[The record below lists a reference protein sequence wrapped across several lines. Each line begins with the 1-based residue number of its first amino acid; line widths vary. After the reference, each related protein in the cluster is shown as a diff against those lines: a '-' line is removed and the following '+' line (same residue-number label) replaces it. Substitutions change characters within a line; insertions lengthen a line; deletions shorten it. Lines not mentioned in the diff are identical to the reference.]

1 MWHVGSS
8 PLTRGGI
15 RAPCIGSTKSY
26 STLDHLEKSLVIP
39 ILELKKVRLRGYLK
53 DLYRVTPWFIT
64 EQTFQ
69 RWRGPVALSCV
80 YQSAHLLH
88 SGLELSG
95 PPIPAMLSSRAQP
108 LQICAAANEAVL
120 ASLDSGR
127 PAFCQLLGYIPTQS
141 PKISFHLCPPT

>member
-1 MWHVGSS
+1 MGSS
-8 PLTRGGI
+8 SLTRDQTW
-15 RAPCIGSTKSY
+15 APCIGSTDRVFA
-26 STLDHLEKSLVIP
+26 TGHPEKSLVIP

-108 LQICAAANEAVL
+108 LQICAATNEAVL

-141 PKISFHLCPPT
+141 PKISFHLCPTT